1 MYGLKGSFKIP
12 AIEVRHDQVIFPFWA
27 PCFFL
32 FFVRIVS
39 RQMSFRALTGET
51 LSTPGYDSVVTT

>member
-1 MYGLKGSFKIP
+1 MIGSFSLSGP
-12 AIEVRHDQVIFPFWA
+12 HVLS
-27 PCFFL
+27 L
-32 FFVRIVS
+32 FVGIVS

>member
-1 MYGLKGSFKIP
+1 MIGSFSLSGSH
-12 AIEVRHDQVIFPFWA
+12 V
-27 PCFFL
+27 FFL
-32 FFVRIVS
+32 FFVGIVS